1 MKTSARDQEETMT
14 DGVTKEARAHDAMI
28 RAKLVSSELRAAFGS
43 LR

>member
-1 MKTSARDQEETMT
+1 MSDV
-14 DGVTKEARAHDAMI
+14 VTKAARTRDAMI